1 MENSKTLNLK
11 SGLGIYFLEVVI
23 HERFDWENFGVFA
36 KWSRMGGGRLRQVVA
51 HEVST
56 VIIGVIMNVFFA

>member
-1 MENSKTLNLK
+1 MR
-11 SGLGIYFLEVVI
+11 GLTGKISVFLL
-23 HERFDWENFGVFA
+23 
-36 KWSRMGGGRLRQVVA
+36 SGRLRQVVA